1 MKKRCVNNIDAKM
14 DSEDK
19 DVTTTR
25 DRCLCVAA
33 AAAAAA
39 LAAADARGCT
49 QGDRAVIRT
58 RVEAVERSTE
68 S

>member
-1 MKKRCVNNIDAKM
+1 MRKRCENNIDAKM

-25 DRCLCVAA
+25 DRCLCAA
-33 AAAAAA
+33 AAAAA
-39 LAAADARGCT
+39 AAADARGCT
-49 QGDRAVIRT
+49 QGDGAVIRT

>member
-1 MKKRCVNNIDAKM
+1 M

-25 DRCLCVAA
+25 DRCLCAA
-33 AAAAAA
+33 AAAA
-39 LAAADARGCT
+39 AAADARGCT
-49 QGDRAVIRT
+49 QGDGALIRT

>member
-1 MKKRCVNNIDAKM
+1 MRKRCVNNIDAKM

-33 AAAAAA
+33 AAA
-39 LAAADARGCT
+39 DARGCT
-49 QGDRAVIRT
+49 QGDGAVIRT

>member
-1 MKKRCVNNIDAKM
+1 MRKRCVNNIDAKM

-25 DRCLCVAA
+25 DRCLCAA

-39 LAAADARGCT
+39 AAADARGCK
-49 QGDRAVIRT
+49 QGDGAVIRT

>member
-1 MKKRCVNNIDAKM
+1 MRKRCVNNIDAKM

-39 LAAADARGCT
+39 DARGCT
-49 QGDRAVIRT
+49 QGDGALIRT

>member
-1 MKKRCVNNIDAKM
+1 MRKRCVNNIDAKM

-19 DVTTTR
+19 DVTTSR
-25 DRCLCVAA
+25 DSCLCAA
-33 AAAAAA
+33 AAAA
-39 LAAADARGCT
+39 AAADARGCT
-49 QGDRAVIRT
+49 QGDGALIRT

>member
-1 MKKRCVNNIDAKM
+1 MRKRCVNNIDAKM

-19 DVTTTR
+19 DVITTR

-39 LAAADARGCT
+39 AAADARGCT
-49 QGDRAVIRT
+49 QGDGALIRT

>member
-1 MKKRCVNNIDAKM
+1 MRKRCVNNIDAKM

-19 DVTTTR
+19 DVITTR

-33 AAAAAA
+33 AAAV
-39 LAAADARGCT
+39 AADARGCT
-49 QGDRAVIRT
+49 QGDGALIRT

>member
-1 MKKRCVNNIDAKM
+1 M

-39 LAAADARGCT
+39 AAADARGCT
-49 QGDRAVIRT
+49 QGDGALIRT

>member
-1 MKKRCVNNIDAKM
+1 MRKRCVNNIDAKM

-25 DRCLCVAA
+25 DRCLC

-49 QGDRAVIRT
+49 QGDGALIRT

>member
-1 MKKRCVNNIDAKM
+1 MRKRCVNNIDAKM

-25 DRCLCVAA
+25 DRCLCAA
-33 AAAAAA
+33 AAAAA
-39 LAAADARGCT
+39 AAADARGCT
-49 QGDRAVIRT
+49 QGDGAVIRT

>member
-1 MKKRCVNNIDAKM
+1 MRKRCVNNIDAKM

-25 DRCLCVAA
+25 DRCLCAA
-33 AAAAAA
+33 AAAA
-39 LAAADARGCT
+39 AAADARGCT
-49 QGDRAVIRT
+49 QGDGAVIRT

>member
-33 AAAAAA
+33 AAAV
-39 LAAADARGCT
+39 ADARGCT
-49 QGDRAVIRT
+49 QGDGAVIRT